1 MAESHVLVSTAAPTD
16 GIGEQMETLFLSCEA
31 PAHAMENS
39 GPETTVGGGVV
50 GSMTSAEEERRA
62 YGLYLSQLQRESAS
76 EEEYETARTKPTWT
90 KVDGALSESV
100 DGASSV
106 DPDWLHENQLLFQRL
121 VDTCPPSFF
130 FSDSQSIRHTSLF
143 RFACIIHRSM
153 SLTTEFE
160 QLLYDSPFFVDF
172 GGRLDVGQRIAG
184 GGQAGIYE
192 ALFDGQ
198 VQEGFVLKVFETAGS
213 SLADLQRQWV
223 SEIASNFT
231 KWNVF
236 EGFSKGKY
244 SFMKNGTLLKDGRF
258 AFVMRRMWG
267 DLRKAI
273 DNQMD
278 KGSTHQSPPFPLPM
292 SLLVMLEIA
301 LGMKELHANGI
312 LHRDLKAANV
322 LLKSDPET
330 IIAKNYKPNF
340 GEETHCLIADFE
352 TCQGVMGTGFWRAPE
367 VLKAVENRMADKW
380 TNPKIWTKKVDV
392 YSYGMTC
399 YEVLSGC
406 IPFQNRK
413 ANDYRGVIEGER
425 PPLPDYVDRELQE
438 LLGQCWHT
446 EPTMRPSFEK
456 IEDELRRYIEK
467 KKESH
472 EGLGEAEGDAETWKN
487 LICYKRN
494 ILNELNSFAIGLFDG
509 VESGVV
515 DMEGVNMGSILRD
528 AVSALKPN
536 TMTSDLVESKGAGS
550 AKGHGRRG
558 RRPKSD
564 LGQNLPGFVRSDNH
578 ASVAVIDT
586 LAADTR
592 SDAIQ

>member
-31 PAHAMENS
+31 PADAMENS

-62 YGLYLSQLQRESAS
+62 YASHLLQLQRECAS
-76 EEEYETARTKPTWT
+76 EQEYETARTKPTWT

-100 DGASSV
+100 DGALSESVDGASPV
-106 DPDWLHENQLLFQRL
+106 DPDWLCKNRLHFQNL
-121 VDTCPPSFF
+121 IKTCPPNSCTPAQIWNKLLPGMC
-130 FSDSQSIRHTSLF
+130 S
-143 RFACIIHRSM
+143 
-153 SLTTEFE
+153 EFH
-160 QLLYDSPFFVDF
+160 QLVFDSPFFVDF
-172 GGRLDVGQRIAG
+172 GGRLDVGRKIAG

-192 ALFDGQ
+192 ALVDGQ
-198 VQEGFVLKVFETAGS
+198 VEQNFVLKVFETAGS

-223 SEIASNFT
+223 SEIAGNFT
-231 KWNVF
+231 KWNGF
-236 EGFSKGKY
+236 EGVSKGKS
-244 SFMKNGTLLKDGRF
+244 SFMLNGTLLKDGRF
-258 AFVMRRMWG
+258 AFLMVRMWG

-273 DNQMD
+273 DQIVKD
-278 KGSTHQSPPFPLPM
+278 STHQSPPFPLPM
-292 SLLVMLEIA
+292 SLLIMLEIA

-322 LLKSDPET
+322 LLIFDPET
-330 IIAKNYKPNF
+330 MRAKNYKPLPGRN
-340 GEETHCLIADFE
+340 TNCHIADFE

-380 TNPKIWTKKVDV
+380 TNPEIWTKKVDV
-392 YSYGMTC
+392 YSYAMTC

-406 IPFQNRK
+406 IPFKNRK

-425 PPLPDYVDRELQE
+425 PPLPDYVDCELQE
-438 LLGQCWHT
+438 LLGKCWHS
-446 EPTMRPSFEK
+446 EPTKRPSFEE

-467 KKESH
+467 RKESQ
-472 EGLGEAEGDAETWKN
+472 ERLGEAEGDAEAWKN
-487 LICYKRN
+487 LLC
-494 ILNELNSFAIGLFDG
+494 NEQRIANKLAAFSEFFDG
-509 VESGVV
+509 LQSGVL
-515 DMEGVNMGSILRD
+515 DMEGVNLGSVFRD
-528 AVSALKPN
+528 ALCALKPN
-536 TMTSDLVESKGAGS
+536 TMTTDLVESKGAGS
-550 AKGHGRRG
+550 GKGHGRRG
-558 RRPKSD
+558 RTPKSD